1 MRAIARMMLLTM
13 CCGLAACQAP
23 MTAIGDDADGD
34 GDKCTTAP
42 KKQVHLDIAYAADG
56 MPSVTPESCAV
67 APEGRITWRT
77 AKGETRPFEIVFK
90 GEPAGKSEGAGVE
103 GDRYRKKL
111 KAKKVDVRTEFAYG
125 IRANGHEVDPVI
137 IIDPQ

>member
-1 MRAIARMMLLTM
+1 MRAIAGTMLLTL

-23 MTAIGDDADGD
+23 RTEPGDDGALCDTGA
-34 GDKCTTAP
+34 KN
-42 KKQVHLDIAYAADG
+42 KVYLDIAYAADG
-56 MPSVTPESCAV
+56 TPSVNPASCTVVSEA
-67 APEGRITWRT
+67 RITWRT

-90 GEPAGKSEGAGVE
+90 GESAGSDDGAGVE

-111 KAKKVDVRTEFAYG
+111 KARKVDATSEFAYG

>member
-1 MRAIARMMLLTM
+1 MRAIAGPMLLTL

-23 MTAIGDDADGD
+23 RVEPEDDGTLCGTDA
-34 GDKCTTAP
+34 KN
-42 KKQVHLDIAYAADG
+42 KVYLDIAYAADG
-56 MPSVTPESCAV
+56 TPSVTPV
-67 APEGRITWRT
+67 ACRVVSDARITWRT

-90 GEPAGKSEGAGVE
+90 GESAGSDDGAGVE

-111 KAKKVDVRTEFAYG
+111 KAKKVDATSEFAYG

-137 IIDPQ
+137 IIDPR